1 LPTRRSRSLRDYTT
15 LTTSCHREVLEV
27 ATGADPDMRLQGE
40 RRPRCPGCATGS
52 TTIKLRNEDIQMFR
66 SQSVLRAIEPARDSL
81 LDRLPDPSHMDL
93 PKLEL
98 LGRRADETVDRWR
111 GRPRRP
117 IWAWVLAAIAI
128 TGIAIAAASVV
139 MSWNRNRGEPW
150 RDDALEGSDRI
161 SETGSLAGPDL
172 GASADLPVTRRS
184 KTGLTAAEGSLLS
197 YDPVEGRDA

>member
-1 LPTRRSRSLRDYTT
+1 VRRRGG
-15 LTTSCHREVLEV
+15 
-27 ATGADPDMRLQGE
+27 GAGRGGAWGPV
-40 RRPRCPGCATGS
+40 PPG
-52 TTIKLRNEDIQMFR
+52 
-66 SQSVLRAIEPARDSL
+66 RAPAAGGWGGPGRGGG
-81 LDRLPDPSHMDL
+81 HAGAGAAG
-93 PKLEL
+93 
-98 LGRRADETVDRWR
+98 GRRADETVDRWR

-117 IWAWVLAAIAI
+117 IWAWVLGAAVI
-128 TGIAIAAASVV
+128 TGIAIAAASLV